1 MRYSTIINFLIPR
14 IKRTNKIKVI
24 KFLNLIVF
32 LSIFALIS
40 SSLSLYFENKIDK
53 LEKKVTQLEVNNF
66 FFTNQLERTAKNIKL
81 TENFL
86 LSEIENNS
94 LLEIIG
100 EISSEKIRL
109 TNQRELYFDPFFL
122 LQNIAF
128 KNRNEIT
135 RVTRDAMLIVENLD
149 DLDLVEK
156 AISESKRI
164 DKKLNKII
172 SDESLYET
180 KAPNE
185 NASKDAWDEHYIKY
199 NEFNKQTKIVLQEQ
213 LNFFLNYSYPYFS
226 SKNEAYDEEVTIN
239 LEEISKLSNKET
251 KTILYAFIIQVI
263 IFLII
268 QSFEFSFEISSRRKN
283 AKR

>member
-66 FFTNQLERTAKNIKL
+66 IFTNQLERTAKNIKL

-135 RVTRDAMLIVENLD
+135 RVTRDAMLIVENLG

-226 SKNEAYDEEVTIN
+226 SKNEAYDEEVTNN

>member
-66 FFTNQLERTAKNIKL
+66 IFTNQLERTAKNIKL

>member
-66 FFTNQLERTAKNIKL
+66 IFTNQLERTAKNIKL

-135 RVTRDAMLIVENLD
+135 RVTRDAMLIVENLG

-226 SKNEAYDEEVTIN
+226 SKNEAYDEEVTN
-239 LEEISKLSNKET
+239 TLEEISKLSNKET

>member
-66 FFTNQLERTAKNIKL
+66 IFTNQLERTAKNIKI

-135 RVTRDAMLIVENLD
+135 RVTRDAMLIVENLG

-226 SKNEAYDEEVTIN
+226 SKNEAYDDEVTNN

>member
-1 MRYSTIINFLIPR
+1 MRYSTIINFLIPK

-32 LSIFALIS
+32 LSIFALVS

-53 LEKKVTQLEVNNF
+53 LEKRVTQLEVNNF
-66 FFTNQLERTAKNIKL
+66 IFTNQLERTAKNIKL

-94 LLEIIG
+94 LLEIIS
-100 EISSEKIRL
+100 EISSDKIRL

-149 DLDLVEK
+149 DLELVEK
-156 AISESKRI
+156 AITQAKKI
-164 DKKLNKII
+164 DQKLNKII

-180 KAPNE
+180 KAPGE
-185 NASKDAWDEHYIKY
+185 NASRNDWDKHYKKY

-213 LNFFLNYSYPYFS
+213 LNFFLNYSYPFFS
-226 SKNEAYDEEVTIN
+226 NKNEEYDQEVVKN
-239 LEEISKLSNKET
+239 LEKISQLSSKET
-251 KTILYAFIIQVI
+251 KTILYAFLIQVI

-268 QSFEFSFEISSRRKN
+268 QSFEFSFEFAARRKN